1 MQIAIAMANHRR
13 DMCALLKLL
22 SLAVVAEGLT
32 AATGREGSAPE
43 RRHHETSASFFGR
56 AAATI
61 QCIAALAASIFARIA
76 SRLKLAPFCIGGN
89 SIAVCA
95 SLPTS
100 SWTNTKRQNSNW
112 NHVWTTPWVQE
123 PRREFWR
130 AVDCDHVFGLS
141 TRHND
146 RWPRWGSRSGPKQS
160 NDFESHW
167 FQRVLRI
174 LGSTDRHLCQL
185 LHLGIHA

>member
-1 MQIAIAMANHRR
+1 
-13 DMCALLKLL
+13 
-22 SLAVVAEGLT
+22 
-32 AATGREGSAPE
+32 
-43 RRHHETSASFFGR
+43 
-56 AAATI
+56 
-61 QCIAALAASIFARIA
+61 
-76 SRLKLAPFCIGGN
+76 
-89 SIAVCA
+89 
-95 SLPTS
+95 
-100 SWTNTKRQNSNW
+100 
-112 NHVWTTPWVQE
+112 
-123 PRREFWR
+123 
-130 AVDCDHVFGLS
+130 VFGLS